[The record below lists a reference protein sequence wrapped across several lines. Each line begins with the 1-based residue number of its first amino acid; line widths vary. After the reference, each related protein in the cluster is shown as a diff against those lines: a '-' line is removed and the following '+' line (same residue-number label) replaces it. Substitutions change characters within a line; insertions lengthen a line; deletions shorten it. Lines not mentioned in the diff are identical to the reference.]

1 MFAAAAVIEMGME
14 SESESETKGAVNSV
28 DAVVTA
34 VVDSRCGGADTF
46 VDVEGIGEG
55 ESAGEGDGD

>member
-1 MFAAAAVIEMGME
+1 MFAAAAVIEMGM
-14 SESESETKGAVNSV
+14 ESESETKGAVNSV

-34 VVDSRCGGADTF
+34 VVDSRCGGADAF